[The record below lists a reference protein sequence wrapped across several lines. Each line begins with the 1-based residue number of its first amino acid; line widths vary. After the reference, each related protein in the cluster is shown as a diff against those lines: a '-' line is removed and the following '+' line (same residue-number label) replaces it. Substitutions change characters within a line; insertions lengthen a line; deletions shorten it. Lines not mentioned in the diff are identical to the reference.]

1 LPIPSKVLSENYKAA
16 NQIEDLI
23 NKEMQML
30 IKRDVTRRE
39 FDFDVTPE
47 QLEEARRMIEDAV

>member
-1 LPIPSKVLSENYKAA
+1 
-16 NQIEDLI
+16 
-23 NKEMQML
+23 MQML

-39 FDFDVTPE
+39 FDFGVTPE